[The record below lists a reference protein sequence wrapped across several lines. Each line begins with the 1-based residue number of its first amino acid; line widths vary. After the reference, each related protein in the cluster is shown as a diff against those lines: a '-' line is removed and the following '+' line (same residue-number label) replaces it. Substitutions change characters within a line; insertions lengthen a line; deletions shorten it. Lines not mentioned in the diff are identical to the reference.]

1 MTQTSTLLQQ
11 ELHLNGT
18 TRPGGRTARTRAA
31 VLAATLA
38 ELAEHGYA
46 ELTVEQ
52 IAQRSGVHKTTVY
65 RRWGGVDG
73 LLVDALG
80 DASAGE
86 WTAPDTG
93 TLLGDLTA
101 INAELLAGF
110 TDPVAG
116 AVPTAVIS
124 AAFQSDAASDALRAF
139 YLDRYERCAV
149 AVTRAIG
156 RGDVPAGTDGTE
168 VVRASVA
175 PLFHRLFISREPV
188 GDADV
193 TRAAAAAV
201 AAAKAGVY

>member
-1 MTQTSTLLQQ
+1 LT
-11 ELHLNGT
+11 GT
-18 TRPGGRTARTRAA
+18 TRPGGRTARTRDA

-46 ELTVEQ
+46 QLTVEQ

-80 DASAGE
+80 SAGDLD
-86 WTAPDTG
+86 WAPPDTG
-93 TLLGDLTA
+93 SLLDDLIALNT
-101 INAELLAGF
+101 ELLAAF

-124 AAFQSDAASDALRAF
+124 AAFQSEAASGALRAF
-139 YLDRYERCAV
+139 YQDRYQRCAI
-149 AVTRAIG
+149 AVTRAIE
-156 RGDVPAGTDGTE
+156 RGEIPADTDPAE
-168 VVRASVA
+168 VVRANIA
-175 PLFHRLFISREPV
+175 PVFHRLFISREPA

-193 TRAAAAAV
+193 RRAAAATV

>member
-1 MTQTSTLLQQ
+1 MTQASALLQL
-11 ELHLNGT
+11 ELRLNGT
-18 TRPGGRTARTRAA
+18 TRPGGRTARTRDA

-46 ELTVEQ
+46 QLTIEQ

-80 DASAGE
+80 AAITDD

-101 INAELLAGF
+101 INAELLATF

-124 AAFQSDAASDALRAF
+124 AAFQSAAASNALRAF
-139 YLDRYERCAV
+139 YADRYERCAV
-149 AVTRAIG
+149 AVTRAIN
-156 RGDVPAGTDGTE
+156 RGDVPADTDGTE

-175 PLFHRLFISREPV
+175 PLFHRLFISREPL
-188 GDADV
+188 DHTDV

>member
-1 MTQTSTLLQQ
+1 MTRTTALLQL

-18 TRPGGRTARTRAA
+18 TRPGGRTARTRGA

-46 ELTVEQ
+46 QLTVEQ
-52 IAQRSGVHKTTVY
+52 IAQRSGVHKTTLY

-80 DASAGE
+80 DASAAE
-86 WTAPDTG
+86 WTPPDTG
-93 TLLGDLTA
+93 SLLGDLTA
-101 INAELLAGF
+101 INAELLTAF

-124 AAFQSDAASDALRAF
+124 AAFQSDAASSALRAF
-139 YLDRYERCAV
+139 YADRYERCAV
-149 AVTRAIG
+149 AVTRAIA
-156 RGDVPAGTDGTE
+156 RGEIPAATDGTE

-175 PLFHRLFISREPV
+175 PLFHRLFISREPA
-188 GDADV
+188 GEQDV
-193 TRAAAAAV
+193 SRAAAAAV
-201 AAAKAGVY
+201 AAAKAGIY